1 MASAISA
8 FVSVFLMQRRM
19 QGSNWHIVKN
29 QPTWQEQTTGHSVL
43 SGLFFKT
50 RKVWDTTLWDASK
63 RLEASRVTLT
73 GMILIKMVLS
83 IVYCCDIHCLG
94 TVTDTKLLHMR
105 KINWF

>member
-1 MASAISA
+1 
-8 FVSVFLMQRRM
+8 M

-29 QPTWQEQTTGHSVL
+29 QPTWQEQTTGNSVL

-73 GMILIKMVLS
+73 GM
-83 IVYCCDIHCLG
+83 
-94 TVTDTKLLHMR
+94 LLHISEEKETIMIEIIENS
-105 KINWF
+105 KISDATEHVHM